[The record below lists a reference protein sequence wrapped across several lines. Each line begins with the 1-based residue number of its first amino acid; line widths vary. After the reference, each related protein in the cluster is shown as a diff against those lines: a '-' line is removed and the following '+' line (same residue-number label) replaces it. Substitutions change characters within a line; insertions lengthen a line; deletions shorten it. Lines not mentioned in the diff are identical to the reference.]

1 MLLRSLVD
9 LCTKLRCALFVCLFV
24 YQTGDE
30 QFQLITWAKDCCLRL
45 WVLEPRM
52 IMVGCGEKV

>member
-1 MLLRSLVD
+1 MYKIEMCSVS
-9 LCTKLRCALFVCLFV
+9 LFV
-24 YQTGDE
+24 YQTEDE
-30 QFQLITWAKDCCLRL
+30 QFQLITWAKDFCLRL